1 MRIEADRGCKTDGNE
16 VQNAEPA
23 VPDGDPDLAESQI
36 LFGGVKVS
44 PDGSGGILKTTER
57 KS

>member
-1 MRIEADRGCKTDGNE
+1 MRTEADRGCKTDGNE

-23 VPDGDPDLAESQI
+23 VPDGDPDFSESQI
-36 LFGGVKVS
+36 LCGCAEVPS
-44 PDGSGGILKTTER
+44 NGSGGILKTTER